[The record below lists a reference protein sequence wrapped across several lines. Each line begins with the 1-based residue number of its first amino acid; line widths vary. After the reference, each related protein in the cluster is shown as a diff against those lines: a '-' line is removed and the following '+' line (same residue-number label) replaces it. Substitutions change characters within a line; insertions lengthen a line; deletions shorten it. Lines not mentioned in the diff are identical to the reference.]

1 MYREN
6 IVKNAL
12 ILLWLATSWVH
23 AFSVQVESSQA
34 QPIELSVSAL
44 GSVTSEVEATV
55 RSRTEGIV
63 QALNVQA
70 GDEVV
75 QGQVIV
81 QLATE
86 DRQLKLDRAS
96 LEARRLDRE
105 FRRSQQ
111 LFEQQLITKS
121 ALDSVESALKAA
133 EAAVADAQKSL
144 DFLRVRAPFDG
155 VVESVMVEVGSVVG
169 AQSALLSLV
178 DPSQLMITVELAQ
191 TDIAQVV
198 KGQRA
203 SVARAGALPQAATV
217 QRIAPLSSGVSRM
230 FEVDLLPA
238 STAGL
243 RAGMSVSAEIQV
255 EKVQAHFVS
264 PAWLFL
270 DDNGRVGVK
279 TVSTEGV
286 VQFFPVELVRADA
299 QGFYVSGLPESVDI
313 ISVGAGFVSAGSTVE
328 VAN

>member
-6 IVKNAL
+6 IMKNAL
-12 ILLWLATSWVH
+12 ILLWLATSCVH

-169 AQSALLSLV
+169 AQSSLLSLV
-178 DPSQLMITVELAQ
+178 DPSQLTITVELAQ

>member
-6 IVKNAL
+6 IMKNAL
-12 ILLWLATSWVH
+12 ILLWLATSCVH

-178 DPSQLMITVELAQ
+178 DPSQLTITVELAQ

>member
-6 IVKNAL
+6 IMKNAL
-12 ILLWLATSWVH
+12 ILLWLATSWAH

-55 RSRTEGIV
+55 RSRTEGII

-86 DRQLKLDRAS
+86 NRQLKLDRAS

-178 DPSQLMITVELAQ
+178 DPSQLTITVELAQ

-217 QRIAPLSSGVSRM
+217 QRVAPLSSGVSRM
-230 FEVDLLPA
+230 FKVDLLPA

-328 VAN
+328 VVN

>member
-1 MYREN
+1 M
-6 IVKNAL
+6 KNAL
-12 ILLWLATSWVH
+12 ILLWLATSCVH

-178 DPSQLMITVELAQ
+178 DPSQLTITVELAQ

>member
-6 IVKNAL
+6 IMKNAL

-178 DPSQLMITVELAQ
+178 DPSQLTITVELAQ

>member
-1 MYREN
+1 M
-6 IVKNAL
+6 
-12 ILLWLATSWVH
+12 
-23 AFSVQVESSQA
+23 
-34 QPIELSVSAL
+34 
-44 GSVTSEVEATV
+44 
-55 RSRTEGIV
+55 
-63 QALNVQA
+63 
-70 GDEVV
+70 
-75 QGQVIV
+75 
-81 QLATE
+81 
-86 DRQLKLDRAS
+86 
-96 LEARRLDRE
+96 
-105 FRRSQQ
+105 
-111 LFEQQLITKS
+111 
-121 ALDSVESALKAA
+121 ESALKAA

-191 TDIAQVV
+191 TDIARVV

-264 PAWLFL
+264 QAWLFL

-279 TVSTEGV
+279 NVSTEG
-286 VQFFPVELVRADA
+286 EIGRASCRER
-299 QGFYVSGLPESVDI
+299 V
-313 ISVGAGFVSAGSTVE
+313 
-328 VAN
+328 